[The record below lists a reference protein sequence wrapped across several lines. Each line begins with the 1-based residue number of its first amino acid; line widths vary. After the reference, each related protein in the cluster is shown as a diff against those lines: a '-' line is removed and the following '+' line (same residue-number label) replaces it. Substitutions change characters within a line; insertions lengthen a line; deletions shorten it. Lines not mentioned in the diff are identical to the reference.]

1 MPKTDAHPYWDISMS
16 VFVTGASAGFGAAV
30 ARKFVSEGHRVE
42 AAGRRQER
50 LKALVGELGTDRL
63 PAGTRCSRS
72 FRG

>member
-1 MPKTDAHPYWDISMS
+1 LPKTDAHPYWDISMS